1 MNKYCLAFATILFVS
16 SLFLTRDAIASTQTF
31 DPFLVD
37 LKPGSS
43 HPDVLRLQKYLN
55 TNNFPVASFGP
66 GSIGSETTY
75 FGIATKKALI
85 NFQNFYKERILAP
98 QGLTAGSGNFYSA
111 TRNFINSKEAL
122 LVEVLPTDKERVSPS
137 TPTSTSEAIM
147 LPPPPALGINLTQ
160 PSIYGRHRRRSVSD
174 SLTDPTITFNG
185 TTGTNDGSSFPYLVA
200 TVNAI
205 SNSDGS
211 ITYFLASGDP
221 AQFSVNAST
230 GQIYALNT
238 GASGS
243 IQIGATQS
251 ASGQYNS
258 KTVYA
263 TVVIFNLI

>member
-66 GSIGSETTY
+66 GSIGSETAY

-111 TRNFINSKEAL
+111 TRNFINSKEVL
-122 LVEVLPTDKERVSPS
+122 LVEVLPTDKERASPS
-137 TPTSTSEAIM
+137 TPTTTSEAIM

-160 PSIYGRHRRRSVSD
+160 PSIYGRHRRRSVGA
-174 SLTDPTITFNG
+174 LVDPTITFNG
-185 TTGTNDGSSFPYLVA
+185 TTGINDGSSFPYLVA
-200 TVNAI
+200 TVTAS
-205 SNSDGS
+205 SNSGGA
-211 ITYFLASGDP
+211 ITYFLSSGDP

-243 IQIGATQS
+243 IQIGATQE
-251 ASGQYNS
+251 ATGQYNS
-258 KTVYA
+258 KTVFA
-263 TVVIFNLI
+263 TVTIFNFT